1 MMHLPRVKR
10 GHGFAA
16 MALPAVWTG
25 SQSAPVTVLQFDETL
40 AALPALRLPLSR
52 PLRRRIGT
60 RASADIAGADLY
72 LVATCRCG
80 IDADREPLRRLA
92 HWAYFSLLLSVGFVR
107 HGRAYMLDGYAAPT
121 RLRNVGIAEYNPVLT
136 PVGSPPA
143 RIRSSEL
150 RRAFRR
156 ARAIERLF
164 AGGLHPRFGRVM
176 ATFLGA
182 AGTHALDQRLHQ
194 AVRCVEGFV
203 HPGQSGLRKRFAERC
218 QLFLGRSA
226 AMKAFLEELWDLR
239 SVVEHLHGPFRI
251 ITEPG
256 ERERRVALLRRT
268 IEAESLA
275 RYCIETFLDTP
286 GLWPHFAD
294 EAAVE
299 AFWALPQTK
308 QRGIWGARLDLAQLD
323 LHFDPAV
330 ISNADL
336 RVES

>member
-1 MMHLPRVKR
+1 MRPARVKR
-10 GHGFAA
+10 DNAFAV
-16 MALPAVWTG
+16 MALPAIWTG
-25 SQSAPVTVLQFDETL
+25 GQPAAIAALQFDDTL

-52 PLRRRIGT
+52 PLRRQIGT

-80 IDADREPLRRLA
+80 IDAEREPLRRLA

-107 HGRAYMLDGYAAPT
+107 HGRAYMLDGYATPT
-121 RLRNVGIAEYNPVLT
+121 RLRDIGIAEYDPALI
-136 PVGSPPA
+136 PKGSPPA
-143 RIRSSEL
+143 RIRPSEL

-156 ARAIERLF
+156 TRAVQQLF
-164 AGGLHPRFGRVM
+164 TGGLHPRFGRVM
-176 ATFLGA
+176 AAFLHAVGM
-182 AGTHALDQRLHQ
+182 HALDRRLHQ

-203 HPGQSGLRKRFAERC
+203 HPGQSGLKKRFAERC
-218 QLFLGRSA
+218 QLFLGRGD

-256 ERERRVALLRRT
+256 ERERRLVLLRRT

-286 GLWPHFAD
+286 GLWPHFAN

-308 QRGIWGARLDLAQLD
+308 QRAIWGPRLDLAQLD
-323 LHFDPAV
+323 LHFDPAA
-330 ISNADL
+330 ITNADL
-336 RVES
+336 MLES